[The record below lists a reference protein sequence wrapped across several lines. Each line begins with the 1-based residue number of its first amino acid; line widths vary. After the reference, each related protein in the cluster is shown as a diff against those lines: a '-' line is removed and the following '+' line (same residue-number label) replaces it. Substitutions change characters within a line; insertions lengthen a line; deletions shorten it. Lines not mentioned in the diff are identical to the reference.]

1 MMELLSSSTNVVLL
15 IYRLK
20 YAVKVVFCF
29 LYTFSIIYIYIS
41 RCVLD
46 CIPDRYT
53 SHSNFTLLLSWT
65 LPAMFW
71 QSTRHYRMRIAAGI
85 FT

>member
-1 MMELLSSSTNVVLL
+1 MMELLSSSTNVVLS

-41 RCVLD
+41 LYLGLHPR
-46 CIPDRYT
+46 
-53 SHSNFTLLLSWT
+53 
-65 LPAMFW
+65 
-71 QSTRHYRMRIAAGI
+71 
-85 FT
+85 